1 MPLQNYAVTGSDGKT
16 TTTTIISEMLKMP
29 EWTDYLK
36 VRASWAKVGNDT
48 DPYKLAYAY
57 SKYGSLVNGGT
68 ILEMQLPDELPLSD
82 LKPEVP
88 IHTKLA

>member
-1 MPLQNYAVTGSDGKT
+1 M
-16 TTTTIISEMLKMP
+16 
-29 EWTDYLK
+29 
-36 VRASWAKVGNDT
+36 AKVGNDT

-82 LKPEVP
+82 LKPESTN
-88 IHTKLA
+88 HTKLA

>member
-1 MPLQNYAVTGSDGKT
+1 M
-16 TTTTIISEMLKMP
+16 
-29 EWTDYLK
+29 
-36 VRASWAKVGNDT
+36 AKVGNDT

-82 LKPEVP
+82 LKPESTNSYEAGLEWRMFQ
-88 IHTKLA
+88 ID